1 MKLTKETL
9 KQIIQEQMEEAIT
22 KADTSLSFD
31 ETDPNQGLFLIM
43 DEVQEKAMEKL
54 GITDEVLRK
63 QKADFKFSEMSNE
76 VVTGRLED
84 IDGMAQE
91 LIQKF
96 LLEFPKFQKF
106 QMK

>member
-22 KADTSLSFD
+22 KIDPSLSVD
-31 ETDPNQGLFLIM
+31 QADPNDNLFRIM
-43 DEVQEKAMEKL
+43 DQVQDRALEYL
-54 GITDEVLRK
+54 NLTDQELKDRGL
-63 QKADFKFSEMSNE
+63 DFEFSEMSNE
-76 VVTGRLED
+76 VVTGRLQD

-91 LIQKF
+91 LV
-96 LLEFPKFQKF
+96 QKF

>member
-31 ETDPNQGLFLIM
+31 QTDPNQGLFFIM

-54 GITDEVLRK
+54 GITDQDLKDRGV
-63 QKADFKFSEMSNE
+63 DFEFSKMSNE
-76 VVTGRLED
+76 VVTGRLQD

-91 LIQKF
+91 LIH
-96 LLEFPKFQKF
+96 KFQKF